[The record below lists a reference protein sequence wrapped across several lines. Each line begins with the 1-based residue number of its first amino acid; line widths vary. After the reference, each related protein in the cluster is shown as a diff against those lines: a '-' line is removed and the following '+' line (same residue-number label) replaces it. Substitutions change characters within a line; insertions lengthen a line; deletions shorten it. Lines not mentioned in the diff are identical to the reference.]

1 MINIR
6 KNVLFCLFL
15 SLFLSFF
22 FISFSLS
29 LRYRYNT
36 NLIFFFFLFF
46 LSQNNETRKK
56 NNDVITR
63 KKKRIWKIIVEC
75 RFQSN
80 FKNEYIFDI
89 MLFYHFTTAVIWW
102 FHTVWFLF
110 RKTGMICAV
119 VGKAAAALRE
129 LPVWFIT

>member
-1 MINIR
+1 MKKMYLKDYCR
-6 KNVLFCLFL
+6 MP
-15 SLFLSFF
+15 
-22 FISFSLS
+22 IS
-29 LRYRYNT
+29 
-36 NLIFFFFLFF
+36 I
-46 LSQNNETRKK
+46 E
-56 NNDVITR
+56 
-63 KKKRIWKIIVEC
+63 
-75 RFQSN
+75 FQKMS
-80 FKNEYIFDI
+80 ISSDI